1 MYLTVFCNS
10 VRCVGMNTELTIQ
23 ELAARVAVEIGAM
36 EQHSGRVS
44 EVPSERTIRYY
55 MQLGITD
62 KPLFFKGRTAYFG
75 ERHVQQLL
83 AVKKLQTHGLSLSE
97 IQERMLGISDSELAK
112 LSDRVLDDGSPTNPK
127 GAGSSRAFWEEAPAE
142 SSPKDL
148 DVPST
153 PAVGVASD
161 ELAAVR
167 LDESSVLILEG
178 LLRDLHGDDLDA
190 IRVAAAPLLKLLRVR
205 NLLGTPQNR
214 RNQ

>member
-55 MQLGITD
+55 MQHGITD
-62 KPLFFKGRTAYFG
+62 KPLFFRGRTAYFG

-112 LSDRVLDDGSPTNPK
+112 LSDRISDDASQTNPK
-127 GAGSSRAFWEEAPAE
+127 GAGSSRSFWEEAPAE
-142 SSPKDL
+142 PSPKVL
-148 DVPST
+148 DT
-153 PAVGVASD
+153 SD